1 VHDFH
6 VLLLDFRTFSRF
18 RLADICMHKA
28 IDRRGLLKGKPTTGV
43 AGLAA
48 AELIFLPLVSRLACW
63 NYYRANRSYLSMVQN
78 WNLDYFVGDF
88 RPIKFFINRLLF
100 FVASSAF
107 KVLYETTFFL
117 YDSTTIHDV
126 RVALVQYRNLPAHLH
141 PTFIC
146 GLYCLS
152 SRVQARASQ
161 GKLVRWTRCCMI
173 CSACSHSIF
182 LSAQLCKI
190 WRGCCW
196 GEMASFALKS
206 SCSTVF
212 C

>member
-1 VHDFH
+1 MGRIETWTTSSV
-6 VLLLDFRTFSRF
+6 TFDQFSFSSTDCFSSLRHPPSKYCM
-18 RLADICMHKA
+18 RL
-28 IDRRGLLKGKPTTGV
+28 R
-43 AGLAA
+43 
-48 AELIFLPLVSRLACW
+48 
-63 NYYRANRSYLSMVQN
+63 
-78 WNLDYFVGDF
+78 
-88 RPIKFFINRLLF
+88 
-100 FVASSAF
+100 
-107 KVLYETTFFL
+107 FL

-182 LSAQLCKI
+182 LSAQLCKT
-190 WRGCCW
+190 WRGCCC
-196 GEMASFALKS
+196 GEMAWFALKS
-206 SCSTVF
+206 SCSTGF